1 MKEFLIRLLGGVPKQ
16 QYWQALKGWKECL
29 DLVHHYESIIDN
41 MVVEQEKKE
50 EE

>member
-16 QYWQALKGWKECL
+16 QYRQALKGWKECL
-29 DLVHHYESIIDN
+29 DLLHHYESIVDN
-41 MVVEQEKKE
+41 IVVEKENKE